1 MATTLS
7 MSSSPS
13 SSTPNL
19 NDAINNLT
27 SKPKISSNFGF
38 ITQSNWRISQ
48 KKKIDSIT
56 IKERSRNYNLG
67 SSLVSASAL
76 PSMSS
81 TSSLLE
87 FDVVVVGAGVIGLT
101 IARQFLN
108 ESDSISVA
116 VVDAFVP
123 CSHGATGA
131 GQGYLWMVHKN
142 PNTEKWEL
150 AMRSKRLWEMLAEN
164 IKNQGRDP
172 LDLLGWKKTGSLLIG
187 RTQEDASTLR
197 ERVKLL
203 SEAGLRAE
211 YLSSEDLRFK
221 EPSLEIE
228 KEGGAAFLPDDCQL
242 DARHTVAFLEKEN
255 RQFASRSRYAE
266 FYNEPAL
273 RLIRSDKTGEVE
285 AVQTSKNRLY
295 CKKAVVVAAGSWSGS
310 LMKTLLQE
318 SNIQVDVPVKP
329 RKGHLLVIENFKAM
343 QLNHGL
349 MEVGYINHQFV
360 PPHSTSSA
368 SSAPDDARTL
378 SVSMAATMDSVGN
391 LFLGSSREFAG
402 FNWEVDDSIIDQ
414 IWERAGEFFPSLREM
429 SLADLTKNR
438 KVRVGHRP
446 YMPGGKP
453 IIGPVPGLSKL
464 VLAAGHEGEG
474 LSLALG
480 TAEMVADMVLG
491 NTGKVNFAPYSVR
504 GREC

>member
-1 MATTLS
+1 MAATLS
-7 MSSSPS
+7 SMSS

-19 NDAINNLT
+19 NYTINNLIN
-27 SKPKISSNFGF
+27 KPKFSSNSLNFGF
-38 ITQSNWRISQ
+38 LTESNWRISQ
-48 KKKIDSIT
+48 KKKINSIA
-56 IKERSRNYNLG
+56 IKERTRNCKLG
-67 SSLVSASAL
+67 SSVMSASAL
-76 PSMSS
+76 SS
-81 TSSLLE
+81 SLE
-87 FDVVVVGAGVIGLT
+87 FDVVIVGAGVIGLT

-108 ESDSISVA
+108 ESDTLSVA

-131 GQGYLWMVHKN
+131 GQGYLWMVHKT
-142 PNTEKWEL
+142 PGTEKWEL
-150 AMRSKRLWEMLAEN
+150 AMRSKRLWEMLAES
-164 IKNQGRDP
+164 IEHQGRDP

-187 RTQEDASTLR
+187 RTQEDASPLK

-211 YLSSEDLRFK
+211 YLSSEDLRLK

-242 DARHTVAFLEKEN
+242 DARRTVAFLEKEN

-273 RLIRSDKTGEVE
+273 RLIRSNKTGEVE
-285 AVQTSKNRLY
+285 AVQTSKNLLY

-343 QLNHGL
+343 QLHHGL
-349 MEVGYINHQFV
+349 MEVGYINHQF
-360 PPHSTSSA
+360 TSSA
-368 SSAPDDARTL
+368 PEDARTL
-378 SVSMAATMDSVGN
+378 SVSMAATTDSVGN
-391 LFLGSSREFAG
+391 LVL
-402 FNWEVDDSIIDQ
+402 V
-414 IWERAGEFFPSLREM
+414 L
-429 SLADLTKNR
+429 
-438 KVRVGHRP
+438 
-446 YMPGGKP
+446 GGKP
-453 IIGPVPGLSKL
+453 MIGPVPGLPNL

-491 NTGKVNFAPYSVR
+491 NTGKVNFTPYSVR

>member
-1 MATTLS
+1 MAATLS
-7 MSSSPS
+7 MSYASS
-13 SSTPNL
+13 PNL
-19 NDAINNLT
+19 NNTVDHFINKRKCT
-27 SKPKISSNFGF
+27 SKSLNFGF
-38 ITQSNWRISQ
+38 ITESNWGISV
-48 KKKIDSIT
+48 KEKISCIT
-56 IKERSRNYNLG
+56 SKQRRRNHKLG
-67 SSLVSASAL
+67 SLVVSSASAL
-76 PSMSS
+76 ASMAS
-81 TSSLLE
+81 TSSLE

-131 GQGYLWMVHKN
+131 GQGYLWMVHKA
-142 PNTEKWEL
+142 PGSEKWEL
-150 AMRSKRLWEMLAEN
+150 AKRSKKLWEMLAQSIED
-164 IKNQGRDP
+164 QGSDP
-172 LDLLGWKKTGSLLIG
+172 LDLLGWKKTGSLLVG
-187 RTQEDASTLR
+187 RTQEDASGLE

-211 YLSSEDLRFK
+211 YLSSADLRLK

-242 DARHTVAFLEKEN
+242 DARRTVAFLEKEN
-255 RQFASRSRYAE
+255 RQFASKGRYAE

-273 RLIRSDKTGEVE
+273 QLIRSDNTGEVE

-295 CKKAVVVAAGSWSGS
+295 CKKAVVIAAGSWSGS
-310 LMKTLLQE
+310 LMKSLLKE
-318 SNIQVDVPVKP
+318 SNIVIDVPVKP

-349 MEVGYINHQFV
+349 MEVGYINHQSV
-360 PPHSTSSA
+360 AHSTSSA
-368 SSAPDDARTL
+368 SAVPDDARTL
-378 SVSMAATMDSVGN
+378 SVSMAATTDSVGN
-391 LFLGSSREFAG
+391 LVLGSSREFAG
-402 FNWEVDDSIIDQ
+402 FNWEIDDSIIDQ
-414 IWERAGEFFPSLREM
+414 IWARAGDFFPSLREVT
-429 SLADLTKNR
+429 LADLTKNR

-446 YMPGGKP
+446 YMPGGIP
-453 IIGPVPGLSKL
+453 MIGPVPGLPKL

-474 LSLALG
+474 LSMALG

-491 NTGKVNFAPYSVR
+491 NTGKVDFTPYSVP
-504 GREC
+504 GR

>member
-1 MATTLS
+1 MATTQS
-7 MSSSPS
+7 MSCSPS

-19 NDAINNLT
+19 NDAINKLI

-48 KKKIDSIT
+48 KKKINSIT
-56 IKERSRNYNLG
+56 LEERTRNHKLG
-67 SSLVSASAL
+67 SSLVSASTL

-81 TSSLLE
+81 TSSPLE
-87 FDVVVVGAGVIGLT
+87 FDVVVAGAGVIGLT

-108 ESDSISVA
+108 ESDSIFVD

-123 CSHGATGA
+123 CSHGAIGA
-131 GQGYLWMVHKN
+131 GNVSLICFFHTKIYLKFKIYLWIVHKK
-142 PNTEKWEL
+142 PNTEKWE
-150 AMRSKRLWEMLAEN
+150 LAEN

-172 LDLLGWKKTGSLLIG
+172 LDLLGWKKTGSLLIS

-203 SEAGLRAE
+203 SEDGLRAE
-211 YLSSEDLRFK
+211 YLSSKDLRFK

-228 KEGGAAFLPDDCQL
+228 KEGGAAFLPDDCLL
-242 DARHTVAFLEKEN
+242 DAQRTVAFLEKEN

-273 RLIRSDKTGEVE
+273 RLIRFLVITTGEVE
-285 AVQTSKNRLY
+285 AVQTAKNRLY
-295 CKKAVVVAAGSWSGS
+295 CKKAVIVAAGSWSGS

-329 RKGHLLVIENFKAM
+329 RKRISRQCNLTIVAS
-343 QLNHGL
+343 
-349 MEVGYINHQFV
+349 
-360 PPHSTSSA
+360 HSTSSA

-378 SVSMAATMDSVGN
+378 SVSMVATMDSVGN
-391 LFLGSSREFAG
+391 LVLGSSREFAG
-402 FNWEVDDSIIDQ
+402 FDWEVDDSIIDH
-414 IWERAGEFFPSLREM
+414 IWERTGFFFPSLREV

-438 KVRVGHRP
+438 KVRVGHRS

-453 IIGPVPGLSKL
+453 MIGPVPGLPKL
-464 VLAAGHEGEG
+464 VLADGHEGEG

-491 NTGKVNFAPYSVR
+491 NTGKVNFTPYSVL

>member
-1 MATTLS
+1 MAATLI
-7 MSSSPS
+7 MSSSP
-13 SSTPNL
+13 TPNL
-19 NDAINNLT
+19 NDSTINNLIN
-27 SKPKISSNFGF
+27 KPKISSNFGF
-38 ITQSNWRISQ
+38 LTQSNWRISQ
-48 KKKIDSIT
+48 KKKINSIAT
-56 IKERSRNYNLG
+56 KEKTNPKFG
-67 SSLVSASAL
+67 SIVVSASAL
-76 PSMSS
+76 DSMSSS
-81 TSSLLE
+81 TSSSLE

-108 ESDSISVA
+108 ESDTLSVA

-131 GQGYLWMVHKN
+131 GQGYLWMVHKT
-142 PNTEKWEL
+142 PGAEKWEL
-150 AMRSKRLWEMLAEN
+150 AMRSKRLWEMLAETMQD
-164 IKNQGRDP
+164 QGRDP

-187 RTQEDASTLR
+187 RTQEDASALK

-211 YLSSEDLRFK
+211 YLSSEDLRLK

-242 DARHTVAFLEKEN
+242 DARRTVAFLEKEN
-255 RQFASRSRYAE
+255 RQFSSRSRYAE

-285 AVQTSKNRLY
+285 AVQTSKNLLY

-349 MEVGYINHQFV
+349 MEVGYINHQF
-360 PPHSTSSA
+360 TSSA
-368 SSAPDDARTL
+368 PEDARTL

-391 LFLGSSREFAG
+391 LVLGSSREFAG
-402 FNWEVDDSIIDQ
+402 FDWEVDDSIIDQ
-414 IWERAGEFFPSLREM
+414 IWARAGEFFPPLREV
-429 SLADLTKNR
+429 SLEDLTKNR

-453 IIGPVPGLSKL
+453 MIGPVPGLPKL

-491 NTGKVNFAPYSVR
+491 NTGKVNFTPYSVR
-504 GREC
+504 GRER